1 MRLIILA
8 TLLSVFSVR
17 AQEKYFEGFEL
28 GFDGSFNASSI
39 GGVFEIGPKFGFV
52 RHENLVFGPTIR
64 YQRAWSQ
71 PYYSDQSFSFN
82 NIGGGFFIH
91 GRYKNTIFGGVEA
104 EVLRNRNV
112 FIDTSAVF
120 KKIVPTVFICA
131 GFSRE
136 FKGIIRLNA
145 GIYYDIINSLN
156 SPFRSSYKITIKDP
170 TTGQIVNRVPLIYRI
185 SFFFP
190 LGRGKAKEQETEY
203 PAEEEEQF

>member
-1 MRLIILA
+1 MKVLLPVLLA
-8 TLLSVFSVR
+8 ISTVTL
-17 AQEKYFEGFEL
+17 AQKRSFEAFEL

-52 RHENLVFGPTIR
+52 RHENLVFGPTLR

-71 PYYSDQSFSFN
+71 PFYSNESFSFN
-82 NIGGGFFIH
+82 NLGGGFFVH
-91 GRYKNTIFGGVEA
+91 GRYKNTIFGGLEA
-104 EVLRNRNV
+104 EIIRNRNV

-136 FKGIIRLNA
+136 FKGIVRLNA

-190 LGRGKAKEQETEY
+190 IFKHRDVQDDSEF
-203 PAEEEEQF
+203 EESEP